1 MTNTFRRHH
10 KTVMWIIIVA
20 TIVTFVYYLTPNATR
35 NGGGGGPGPS
45 SPAGTI
51 DGETITQP
59 QFDAALQEAKV
70 AVRMTTGRWPSPQ
83 ETTQQLPYLAF
94 RQLYIAAKLKELNL
108 DVPVDTTAE
117 LTRRLFGV
125 MPGQTMSKEK
135 FQEFVRTELNE
146 KGRVSEE
153 DFYHWVRDQAGM
165 ALLMKLYGM
174 NGELITS
181 QEVESFFRRDH
192 DMMTVEL
199 ARFPVSNYIAKIA
212 PTEKDIQDL
221 YAKRQA
227 AYRLPDREQINY
239 IFFNPTNYLK
249 TADANMAGISNLDS
263 QIEQKY
269 LSLDAS
275 AWKDEAGN
283 QLSPEAAKAKIKEDT
298 RLHGFARQ
306 AAQTNAIQLIKLFQ
320 DGRKSRENQP
330 ITREELQ
337 QFAASNGLTV
347 VTPPPFAELNPPAVL
362 QLPPTYLNMLFQ
374 LNTNSPE
381 DQYMFVQA
389 TNGFFYLGLE
399 AKLPSQNQPL
409 EAVRAKVTED
419 YRQQK
424 AVELVVQ
431 TGTNFE
437 AAARDGL
444 AKGMSFD
451 EICAVQKVKPVT
463 LTPFSHETRSI
474 PEISDETEFEDVK
487 ALAYQ
492 SPVGQIAQ
500 FYQTQ
505 TEGFVVYL
513 KARAPVDEAIV
524 KRDLPA
530 FLANQ
535 REMRQSAAFNIWLN
549 REMQMHVIPAA
560 KPAAETQPSS
570 G

>member
-1 MTNTFRRHH
+1 
-10 KTVMWIIIVA
+10 
-20 TIVTFVYYLTPNATR
+20 
-35 NGGGGGPGPS
+35 
-45 SPAGTI
+45 
-51 DGETITQP
+51 
-59 QFDAALQEAKV
+59 
-70 AVRMTTGRWPSPQ
+70 
-83 ETTQQLPYLAF
+83 
-94 RQLYIAAKLKELNL
+94 
-108 DVPVDTTAE
+108 
-117 LTRRLFGV
+117 

-298 RLHGFARQ
+298 RLHGFARP

-347 VTPPPFAELNPPAVL
+347 VTPPPFDELNPPAVL